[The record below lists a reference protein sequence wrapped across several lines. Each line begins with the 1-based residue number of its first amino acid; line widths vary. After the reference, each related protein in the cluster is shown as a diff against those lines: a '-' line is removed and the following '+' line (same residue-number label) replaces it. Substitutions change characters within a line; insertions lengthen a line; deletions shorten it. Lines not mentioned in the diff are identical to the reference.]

1 MPPRVCDSSGTY
13 TRLGGGGGGQAGKYG
28 VHSRELLMVF

>member
-13 TRLGGGGGGQAGKYG
+13 TRLGGGGGQAGKYG